1 MTGKRTSV
9 EAWLSL
15 SLVPGLTPAAL
26 RRLIA
31 KFGSPDELLSRS
43 PLQIAKV
50 AGDAARQA
58 LGRGPDPK
66 QIESTLAW
74 ARMPGCHVV
83 PLDDPRYP
91 PLLREIV
98 DPPLVLYARGRAE
111 LLQSPG
117 IAVVGSRAATTQG
130 CRNAMAFARA
140 LSDAGLCI
148 VSGMAQ
154 GIDAAAH
161 RGGLDGHAASI
172 AVLGTGIDRVYPAR
186 NAELARELSER
197 GLLVTEF
204 ALGAP
209 PMPAHF
215 PRRNRII
222 SGLSRGCLVVEA
234 ALASGSLITAR
245 MAADQGRDVLAIPGS
260 IHSAH
265 SKGCHHLIKQGAK
278 LVECAQDV
286 LDELGGEWQGSLP
299 LGIEAERG
307 ELSADARRLLD
318 AIGFD
323 PSGID
328 AVADQME
335 LPVEH
340 VSAVLLELELAG
352 AVEMLAGG
360 RVQRIR

>member
-1 MTGKRTSV
+1 LTGQRPSF

-43 PLQIAKV
+43 PAQIAQV
-50 AGDAARQA
+50 AGDAARAA

-66 QIESTLAW
+66 QFESTLAW
-74 ARMPGCHVV
+74 ARTPGCHVV

-98 DPPLVLYARGRAE
+98 DPPLVLYARGRVE
-111 LLQSPG
+111 LLQSPA

-130 CRNAMAFARA
+130 CRNATAFARA

-161 RGGLDGHAASI
+161 RGGIDGRGASI

-204 ALGAP
+204 PLGAP

-222 SGLSRGCLVVEA
+222 SGITRGCLVVEA

-260 IHSAH
+260 IHSTH

-286 LDELGGEWQGSLP
+286 LDELGGEWQATLSLRTD
-299 LGIEAERG
+299 AERSD
-307 ELSADARRLLD
+307 LSPDARSLLD

-328 AVADQME
+328 AVAEQLS
-335 LPVEH
+335 LPVEQ
-340 VSAVLLELELAG
+340 VTAVLLELELAG
-352 AVEMLAGG
+352 AIEMLAGA
-360 RVQRIR
+360 RVQRVR